1 VTAGAVLGWGLAVA
15 AIAIGWTRY
24 GWPGVLLALGVV
36 VFWLLLQF
44 SRALRVMR
52 LAGQSPVGRI
62 DSAVMLASQLKP
74 GLTMLQVVA
83 LTRSL
88 GRRVSADGEEPER
101 WAWADD
107 GGSVVT
113 LSLRRGKLQSWEL
126 TRPAE

>member
-1 VTAGAVLGWGLAVA
+1 
-15 AIAIGWTRY
+15 
-24 GWPGVLLALGVV
+24 V

-52 LAGQSPVGRI
+52 LAGQSPVGRV
-62 DSAVMLASQLKP
+62 DSAVMLAARLKP
-74 GLTMLQVVA
+74 GQTMLQIIA

-88 GRRVSADGEEPER
+88 GRRESADGEEPER
-101 WAWADD
+101 WAWTDD
-107 GGSVVT
+107 GGSAVT